1 MTGLAARIRDL
12 IGLTLRDP
20 RGALRALQAEQVPLA
35 ARSAGLLL
43 MAVLSTIL
51 LQLGFAL
58 APPGPDP
65 VAGFLSQSPFQTAV
79 VQWLV
84 LLFSAALIYRV
95 GRAFGG
101 TGSVGDAILVVVW
114 LQLIMLGVQ
123 LAQLLAFILIPP
135 FGGLLGLAGFCLFL
149 WLSVNFIAELHGFR
163 SLGLVF
169 LGLILTTFAAIF
181 AVAVVLSLVFG
192 PGVLTNV

>member
-1 MTGLAARIRDL
+1 MTGLPARIRDL
-12 IGLTLRDP
+12 VGLSLRDP

-43 MAVLSTIL
+43 MAVLSTIF

-58 APPGPDP
+58 TPPGPDP
-65 VAGFLSQSPFQTAV
+65 VAGFLAQSPFQTAV

-84 LLFSAALIYRV
+84 LLLSAALIYRV
-95 GRAFGG
+95 GRAFDGK
-101 TGSVGDAILVVVW
+101 GSLADSILVVVW

-123 LAQLLAFILIPP
+123 LVQLVAFILVPP
-135 FGGLLGLAGFCLFL
+135 LGGLLGLMGFGLFL

-163 SLGLVF
+163 LLGLVF
-169 LGLILTTFAAIF
+169 LGLILTTLAAVI
-181 AVAVVLSLVFG
+181 AVAMVFSLILG